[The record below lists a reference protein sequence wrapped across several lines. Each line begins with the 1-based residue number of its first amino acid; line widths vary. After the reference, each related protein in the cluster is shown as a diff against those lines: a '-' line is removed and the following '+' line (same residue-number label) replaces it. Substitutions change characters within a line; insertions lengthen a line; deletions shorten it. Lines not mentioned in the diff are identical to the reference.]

1 MQGQA
6 FGFQR
11 HHVQGLRVINQ
22 RQLALRGEGV
32 DQRVEVLLGIG
43 QAGDMGYRRD
53 TNARQLVGERLA
65 VIDHMVRARLADPLL
80 ALGTRGGADH
90 RHGGQFTGQLGQDRP
105 HAARRADD

>member
-6 FGFQR
+6 FRFQR

-80 ALGTRGGADH
+80 ALRTRGGADH
-90 RHGGQFTGQLGQDRP
+90 RHGGQFAGQLGQD
-105 HAARRADD
+105 